1 MPHDDGRE
9 QAHRE
14 KKERSEEKVVV
25 VCQDDVEA
33 NIANYLQE
41 VSTRKMF
48 Y

>member
-1 MPHDDGRE
+1 MTG
-9 QAHRE
+9 ASKLTE
-14 KKERSEEKVVV
+14 KKKEQSEEKVVV